1 MSKQEELMKLNQKLR
16 ESVPDI
22 TGMMIATTDGL
33 TIATD
38 FPEED
43 ATKVAAVC
51 AAAWGLGNRVAKNTT
66 LGDMVETMIKGRD
79 GQLLIYVVGGDAVLA
94 VRTTV
99 SGNLGLIRLETA
111 GTAKKVA
118 SILAS

>member
-1 MSKQEELMKLNQKLR
+1 MSKQEELLKLNQKLR
-16 ESVPDI
+16 ENVPDI

-38 FPEED
+38 FPEEE
-43 ATKVAAVC
+43 AAKVAAVC
-51 AAAWGLGNRVAKNTT
+51 AAAWGLGNRVAKNTS
-66 LGDMVETMIKGRD
+66 LGDMLETMIKGKEA
-79 GQLLIYVVGGDAVLA
+79 LLLVYVVGNDAVLA
-94 VRTTV
+94 VRTTAL
-99 SGNLGLIRLETA
+99 GNLGLIRLEAA